1 VFLYHCGSEPVLL
14 HIANGMYGTL
24 IIDPKGGWGPGQN
37 FVLVQSEFY
46 TQPVLLHIANG
57 MYGTLIID
65 PKGGWGPGQNFVL
78 VQSEFYTQPVP
89 GHPDLLQA
97 DLNKMMHGTAT
108 W

>member
-1 VFLYHCGSEPVLL
+1 
-14 HIANGMYGTL
+14 
-24 IIDPKGGWGPGQN
+24 
-37 FVLVQSEFY
+37 
-46 TQPVLLHIANG
+46 VLLHIANG